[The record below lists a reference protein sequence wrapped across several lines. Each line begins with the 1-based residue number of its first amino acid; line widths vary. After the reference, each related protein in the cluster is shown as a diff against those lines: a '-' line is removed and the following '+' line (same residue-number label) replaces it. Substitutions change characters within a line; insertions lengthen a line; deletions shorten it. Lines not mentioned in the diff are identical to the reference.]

1 MNNNIEVIA
10 SALLDMSK
18 KAGAEAAEVIGLEK
32 KSLNVD
38 VLNGMLEGV
47 ERSEA
52 IDIGLRVIVEGRQ
65 ACLSCSDV
73 REESLEKMV
82 TRSLSMA
89 REAPVD
95 KDIVLA
101 TNDQLVSAQD
111 LEALDLIDTEV
122 MVEADRLEKWA
133 IEAEVEARKVKG
145 ITQVQG
151 SSASVGIIKSQ
162 LAFSNG
168 FSQGYSR
175 SGVNISCVSISG
187 QGNKMERDYASESR
201 VHISDL
207 PSPSSIGQ
215 LSGERAAARFGA
227 RKPPTGNYPVLYD
240 ERVSSSLVG
249 HLIGAINGAS
259 IVRGSSWLA
268 KNLGEEIFPKN
279 ISIKE
284 CPLKVRCSG
293 SRPFDA
299 EGLKTNTK
307 NIINNGI
314 LETWLLD
321 LSSSQNLGLESTSN
335 AVRSVSSPP
344 SPGISNISLIGGLK
358 SRDYLIKE
366 MGTGLLV
373 TSMIGL
379 TLNPITGDYS
389 RGASGYWVENGEVK
403 YPVNECTLAG
413 NLKEMLKTIIPANDS
428 KRHLSFSV
436 PSLLVQGLKI
446 AGK

>member
-1 MNNNIEVIA
+1 MNNNLEVIA

-122 MVEADRLEKWA
+122 MVEVDRLEKWA

-321 LSSSQNLGLESTSN
+321 LSSSQNLGLESTGN

>member
-1 MNNNIEVIA
+1 VNNNLEVIA

-321 LSSSQNLGLESTSN
+321 LSSSQNLGLESTGN

>member
-1 MNNNIEVIA
+1 VNNNLEVIA

-65 ACLSCSDV
+65 ACLSSSDV

-101 TNDQLVSAQD
+101 RNDQLVSAQD

-284 CPLKVRCSG
+284 CPLKARCSG

>member
-1 MNNNIEVIA
+1 VNNNLEVIA

-101 TNDQLVSAQD
+101 ANDQLVSAQD

>member
-1 MNNNIEVIA
+1 MNNNLEVIA

-65 ACLSCSDV
+65 ACLSSSDV

-259 IVRGSSWLA
+259 IVRGSSWLV

-321 LSSSQNLGLESTSN
+321 LSSSQNLGLKSTGN

>member
-1 MNNNIEVIA
+1 VNNNLEVIA

-52 IDIGLRVIVEGRQ
+52 INIGLRVIVEGRQ

-101 TNDQLVSAQD
+101 ATDQLVSAQD

>member
-1 MNNNIEVIA
+1 MNNNLEVIA

-101 TNDQLVSAQD
+101 ATDQLVSAQD

-122 MVEADRLEKWA
+122 MVEADCLKKWA
-133 IEAEVEARKVKG
+133 IEAEFEAKTVKG
-145 ITQVQG
+145 VTQVQG
-151 SSASVGIIKSQ
+151 SSASVGIIDSH

-446 AGK
+446 AF

>member
-1 MNNNIEVIA
+1 MNNNLEVIA

-321 LSSSQNLGLESTSN
+321 LSSSQNLGLESTGN

-344 SPGISNISLIGGLK
+344 SPGISNISLIGGSK

-379 TLNPITGDYS
+379 TLNPVTGDYS

>member
-1 MNNNIEVIA
+1 MNNNLEVIA

-101 TNDQLVSAQD
+101 ANDQLVSAQD

-284 CPLKVRCSG
+284 CPLKARCSG

-321 LSSSQNLGLESTSN
+321 LSSSQNLGLESTGN

>member
-1 MNNNIEVIA
+1 M
-10 SALLDMSK
+10 
-18 KAGAEAAEVIGLEK
+18 
-32 KSLNVD
+32 
-38 VLNGMLEGV
+38 
-47 ERSEA
+47 
-52 IDIGLRVIVEGRQ
+52 
-65 ACLSCSDV
+65 
-73 REESLEKMV
+73 
-82 TRSLSMA
+82 
-89 REAPVD
+89 
-95 KDIVLA
+95 
-101 TNDQLVSAQD
+101 
-111 LEALDLIDTEV
+111 
-122 MVEADRLEKWA
+122 
-133 IEAEVEARKVKG
+133 
-145 ITQVQG
+145 
-151 SSASVGIIKSQ
+151 
-162 LAFSNG
+162 
-168 FSQGYSR
+168 
-175 SGVNISCVSISG
+175 
-187 QGNKMERDYASESR
+187 
-201 VHISDL
+201 
-207 PSPSSIGQ
+207 
-215 LSGERAAARFGA
+215 
-227 RKPPTGNYPVLYD
+227 
-240 ERVSSSLVG
+240 G

-259 IVRGSSWLA
+259 IVRGSSWLV

-321 LSSSQNLGLESTSN
+321 LSSSQNLGLESTGN

>member
-1 MNNNIEVIA
+1 VNNNLEVIA

-65 ACLSCSDV
+65 ACLSSSDV

-101 TNDQLVSAQD
+101 ATDQLVSAQD

-321 LSSSQNLGLESTSN
+321 LSSSQNLGLESTGN

>member
-1 MNNNIEVIA
+1 MNNNLEVIA

-101 TNDQLVSAQD
+101 ATDQLVSAQD

-321 LSSSQNLGLESTSN
+321 LSSSQNLGLESTGN

>member
-1 MNNNIEVIA
+1 MNNNLEVIA

-101 TNDQLVSAQD
+101 ATDQLVSAQD

-344 SPGISNISLIGGLK
+344 SPGISNISLIGGSK

>member
-1 MNNNIEVIA
+1 VNNNLEVIA
-10 SALLDMSK
+10 NTLLDMSK

-38 VLNGMLEGV
+38 VLHGMLEGV

-52 IDIGLRVIVEGRQ
+52 IEFGLRVILEGRQ
-65 ACLSCSDV
+65 ACLSSSDV
-73 REESLEKMV
+73 RDESLAKMV
-82 TRSLSMA
+82 MRSLSMA

-101 TNDQLVSAQD
+101 RNDQLVSAQD

-122 MVEADRLEKWA
+122 MVEADHLEKWA

-145 ITQVQG
+145 VTQVQG
-151 SSASVGIIKSQ
+151 SSASVGIIKSH

-168 FSQGYSR
+168 FSQGYAR

-207 PSPSSIGQ
+207 PLPSSIGQ

-227 RKPPTGNYPVLYD
+227 QKPPTGNYPVVYD
-240 ERVSSSLVG
+240 ERVASSLVG
-249 HLIGAINGAS
+249 HLISAINGAS
-259 IVRGSSWLA
+259 IVRGSSWLV
-268 KNLGEEIFPKN
+268 KYLGEEVFPKN

-284 CPLKVRCSG
+284 FPLKARCSG

-321 LSSSQNLGLESTSN
+321 LSSSKNLGLESTGN

-344 SPGISNISLIGGLK
+344 SPGISNISLIGGSK
-358 SRDYLIKE
+358 SKDYLIKE

-403 YPVNECTLAG
+403 YPVNECTIAG
-413 NLKEMLKTIIPANDS
+413 NLKEMLKTIIPANDA

>member
-1 MNNNIEVIA
+1 MSDNLEVIA

-101 TNDQLVSAQD
+101 ATDQLVSAQD

>member
-1 MNNNIEVIA
+1 MNNNLEVIA

-65 ACLSCSDV
+65 ACLSSSDV

-101 TNDQLVSAQD
+101 RSDQLVSAQD

-168 FSQGYSR
+168 FSQGYYR

-249 HLIGAINGAS
+249 RLIGAINGAS
-259 IVRGSSWLA
+259 IVRGSSWLV

-321 LSSSQNLGLESTSN
+321 LSSSQNLGLKSTGN

>member
-1 MNNNIEVIA
+1 MNNNLEVIA

-65 ACLSCSDV
+65 ACLSSSDV

-284 CPLKVRCSG
+284 CPLKARCSG

-321 LSSSQNLGLESTSN
+321 LSSSQNLGLESTGN

-344 SPGISNISLIGGLK
+344 SPGISNISLIGGSK
-358 SRDYLIKE
+358 SRDCLIKE

>member
-1 MNNNIEVIA
+1 MNNNLEVIA

-18 KAGAEAAEVIGLEK
+18 KAGAESAEVFGLEK

-47 ERSEA
+47 ERSES
-52 IDIGLRVIVEGRQ
+52 IDIGLRVILEGRQ
-65 ACLSCSDV
+65 ACLSSSDV

-101 TNDQLVSAQD
+101 RNDQLVSAQN

-122 MVEADRLEKWA
+122 NVEADRLEKWA

-151 SSASVGIIKSQ
+151 SSASVGIIKSH

-240 ERVSSSLVG
+240 ERVASSLVG

-268 KNLGEEIFPKN
+268 KNLGEDIFPKN

-284 CPLKVRCSG
+284 CPLKARCSG

-321 LSSSQNLGLESTSN
+321 LSSSQNLGLESTGN

-344 SPGISNISLIGGLK
+344 SPGISNISLIGGSK

>member
-1 MNNNIEVIA
+1 MNNNLEVIA

-101 TNDQLVSAQD
+101 ATDQLVSAQD

-321 LSSSQNLGLESTSN
+321 LSSSQNLGLESTGN

-344 SPGISNISLIGGLK
+344 SPGISNISLIGGSK

>member
-1 MNNNIEVIA
+1 VNNKLEVIA
-10 SALLDMSK
+10 STLLDMSK
-18 KAGAEAAEVIGLEK
+18 KAGADAAEVIGFEK

-38 VLNGMLEGV
+38 VLHGKLEGV

-52 IDIGLRVIVEGRQ
+52 TDIGLRIILDGRQ
-65 ACLSCSDV
+65 ACLSSSDV
-73 REESLEKMV
+73 REESLKKMV

-101 TNDQLVSAQD
+101 RNDQLVSAQN

-122 MVEADRLEKWA
+122 NVEADRLEKWA

-151 SSASVGIIKSQ
+151 SSASVGIIKSH

-240 ERVSSSLVG
+240 ERVASSLVG

-268 KNLGEEIFPKN
+268 KNLGEDIFPKN

-284 CPLKVRCSG
+284 CPLKARCSG

-321 LSSSQNLGLESTSN
+321 LSSSQNLGLESTGN

-344 SPGISNISLIGGLK
+344 SPGISNISLIGGSK

>member
-1 MNNNIEVIA
+1 MNNNLEVIA

-65 ACLSCSDV
+65 ACLSSSDV

-89 REAPVD
+89 REAPID

-101 TNDQLVSAQD
+101 TNDQLVSVQD

-122 MVEADRLEKWA
+122 MVEVDRLEKWA

-321 LSSSQNLGLESTSN
+321 LSSSQNLGLKSTGN

-344 SPGISNISLIGGLK
+344 SPGISNISLTGGLK

>member
-1 MNNNIEVIA
+1 MNNNLEVIA

-65 ACLSCSDV
+65 ACLSSSDV

-101 TNDQLVSAQD
+101 RNDQLVSAQD

-284 CPLKVRCSG
+284 CPLKARCSG

-321 LSSSQNLGLESTSN
+321 LSSSQNLGLESTGN

>member
-1 MNNNIEVIA
+1 MNNNLEVIA
-10 SALLDMSK
+10 NTLLDMSK

-38 VLNGMLEGV
+38 VLHGMLEGV

-52 IDIGLRVIVEGRQ
+52 IDIGLRVILEGRQ
-65 ACLSCSDV
+65 ACLSSSDV
-73 REESLEKMV
+73 RDESLEKMV
-82 TRSLSMA
+82 MRSLSMA

-101 TNDQLVSAQD
+101 RNDQLVSAQD
-111 LEALDLIDTEV
+111 LEVLDLIDTEV
-122 MVEADRLEKWA
+122 MVEADHLEKWA

-145 ITQVQG
+145 VTQVQG
-151 SSASVGIIKSQ
+151 SSASVGIIKSH

-168 FSQGYSR
+168 FSQGFSR

-215 LSGERAAARFGA
+215 LSGERAAARYGA
-227 RKPPTGNYPVLYD
+227 QKPPSGNYPVIYD
-240 ERVSSSLVG
+240 ERVASSLVG
-249 HLIGAINGAS
+249 HLISAINGAS
-259 IVRGSSWLA
+259 IVRGSSWLL

-279 ISIKE
+279 ISIIE
-284 CPLKVRCSG
+284 CPLKARCSG

-307 NIINNGI
+307 NIIKNGI
-314 LETWLLD
+314 LDTWLLD
-321 LSSSQNLGLESTSN
+321 LSSSKNLGLQSTGN
-335 AVRSVSSPP
+335 AVRTVSSPP
-344 SPGISNISLIGGLK
+344 SPGISNISFIGGSK
-358 SRDYLIKE
+358 SRNDLIKE

-379 TLNPITGDYS
+379 TLNQITGDYS
-389 RGASGYWVENGEVK
+389 RGASGYWVENGELK
-403 YPVNECTLAG
+403 YPVNECTIAG
-413 NLKEMLKTIIPANDS
+413 NLKEMLKTIIPANDA

>member
-1 MNNNIEVIA
+1 MNNNLEVIA

>member
-1 MNNNIEVIA
+1 MNNNLEVIA

-65 ACLSCSDV
+65 ACLSSSDV

-268 KNLGEEIFPKN
+268 RNLGEEIFPKN

-321 LSSSQNLGLESTSN
+321 LSSSQNLGLESTGN

>member
-1 MNNNIEVIA
+1 MNNNLEVIA
-10 SALLDMSK
+10 NTLLDMSQ

-65 ACLSCSDV
+65 ACLSSSDV

-101 TNDQLVSAQD
+101 RNDQLVSAQD

-133 IEAEVEARKVKG
+133 IEAEVEARKVNG

-321 LSSSQNLGLESTSN
+321 LSSSQNLGLESTGN

>member
-1 MNNNIEVIA
+1 MNNNLEVIA

-65 ACLSCSDV
+65 ACLSSSDV

-321 LSSSQNLGLESTSN
+321 LSSSQNLGLESTGN

-413 NLKEMLKTIIPANDS
+413 NLKEMLKTIIPANDA

>member
-1 MNNNIEVIA
+1 MNNNLEVIA

-215 LSGERAAARFGA
+215 LSGERAVARFGA

-321 LSSSQNLGLESTSN
+321 LSSSQNLGLKSTGN

>member
-1 MNNNIEVIA
+1 MNNNLEVIA

-65 ACLSCSDV
+65 ACLSSSDV

-259 IVRGSSWLA
+259 IVRGSSWLV

-321 LSSSQNLGLESTSN
+321 LSSSQNLGLESTGN

>member
-1 MNNNIEVIA
+1 MNNNLEVIA

-101 TNDQLVSAQD
+101 ATDQLVSAQD

-379 TLNPITGDYS
+379 TLNAITGDYS

>member
-1 MNNNIEVIA
+1 MNNNLEVIA
-10 SALLDMSK
+10 NTLLDMSK
-18 KAGAEAAEVIGLEK
+18 RAGAEAAEVIGLEK

-38 VLNGMLEGV
+38 VLNEKLEGI

-52 IDIGLRVIVEGRQ
+52 IDIGLRVILDGRQ
-65 ACLSCSDV
+65 ACLSTSDI
-73 REESLEKMV
+73 RKESLDKMV
-82 TRSLSMA
+82 KRSLSMA

-95 KDIVLA
+95 KDLILA
-101 TNDQLVSAQD
+101 RKDQLVNTKE
-111 LEALDLIDTEV
+111 LEPLDLIDNEV
-122 MVEADRLEKWA
+122 MVEADRLKQWA
-133 IEAEVEARKVKG
+133 IEAEVEARNVKG
-145 ITQVQG
+145 VTQVQG
-151 SSASVGIIKSQ
+151 SSASVGIINSH

-175 SGVNISCVSISG
+175 SGANISCISISG
-187 QGNKMERDYASESR
+187 QDDEMERDYAFESR
-201 VHISDL
+201 VHLSDL
-207 PSPSSIGQ
+207 PSPSSVGI
-215 LSGERAAARFGA
+215 LSGKRAAARFGA
-227 RKPPTGNYPVLYD
+227 RKPPTGNYPIVYD
-240 ERVSSSLVG
+240 ERVASSLVG
-249 HLIGAINGAS
+249 HLISAINGAS
-259 IVRGSSWLA
+259 IVRGSSWLLQ
-268 KNLGEEIFPKN
+268 NLGEEIFSKN

-299 EGLKTNTK
+299 EGLKTYSK

-321 LSSSQNLGLESTSN
+321 LSSSKNLDLESTGN

-344 SPGISNISLIGGLK
+344 APGISNISLVGGLK
-358 SRDYLIKE
+358 SRADLIME

-379 TLNPITGDYS
+379 TLNQVTGDYS
-389 RGASGYWVENGEVK
+389 RGASGFWVENGEIQ
-403 YPVNECTLAG
+403 YPVNEFTLAG
-413 NLKEMLKTIIPANDS
+413 NLKEMFKTIIPANDA
-428 KRHLSFSV
+428 KKHLSFSV

>member
-1 MNNNIEVIA
+1 MNNNLEVIA

-65 ACLSCSDV
+65 ACLSSSDV

-82 TRSLSMA
+82 MRSLSMA
-89 REAPVD
+89 KEAPVD

-321 LSSSQNLGLESTSN
+321 LSSSQNLGLESTGN

>member
-1 MNNNIEVIA
+1 MNNNLEVIA

-65 ACLSCSDV
+65 ACLSSSDV

-259 IVRGSSWLA
+259 IVRGSSWLV